1 MQDRVLLDT
10 NIVLD
15 YLLCRK
21 EINPFWEKLPLYLIQ
36 HKIEFCLAAHQIAT
50 IEYVFIREAKRLG
63 LWEKPQARLLWSLFL
78 SKATI
83 VKTPATFDRN
93 HRLSQRDIED
103 YQIQLA
109 AESAGCRIITRDNEF
124 SALSDRCFPPQAY
137 LSIAMESQ
145 ATLVPFLD
153 LKTPHT
159 VLRSQLEAAFDR
171 TLNSGWFVLGK
182 EVEAFEHEFAAYCKA
197 EHCVGVGSGL
207 EALHLIL
214 RAYGIGP
221 GD

>member
-159 VLRSQLEAAFDR
+159 VLRSAGFGVRLLVNPIGMIGFDYGYGYDGATPNAAPPGWKFHFQFGK
-171 TLNSGWFVLGK
+171 TL
-182 EVEAFEHEFAAYCKA
+182 
-197 EHCVGVGSGL
+197 
-207 EALHLIL
+207 
-214 RAYGIGP
+214 
-221 GD
+221 